1 MIAKLFISIVRI
13 SPRFQRAMWKWWYQR
28 LAKRAHNSGWTF
40 MNYGYSPLEKGWLN
54 NLKPEDEDN
63 RLFIQL
69 YYYAASQISIND
81 RKVLEI
87 GSGRG
92 GGASFL
98 ARYLNPKSMTGLDYS
113 ASAIRLSNKLH
124 RNVSNLK
131 FVKGDAENLPFDD
144 NTFDAV
150 INVES
155 SHCYGNM
162 KSFVKEVYR
171 VLKKDGHFTWVDLR
185 GKDMVKNTELAFDNV
200 EFKCIHEDIIT
211 TQVIRGLD
219 AIHEQK
225 MDMINYHVPKILQ
238 PAFKDFSGVKNSKIY
253 NGFKDGTA
261 VYLAK
266 AFIKI

>member
-1 MIAKLFISIVRI
+1 MIAKLFISIVKI
-13 SPRFQRAMWKWWYQR
+13 SPGFQRTMWKWWYQR
-28 LAKRAHNSGWTF
+28 LAKRVHNSGWTF
-40 MNYGYSPLEKGWLN
+40 MNYGFCPFDKNSVI
-54 NLKPEDEDN
+54 NLKSEDESN
-63 RLFIQL
+63 RMFIQL
-69 YYYAASQISIND
+69 YHYAASQIPIND

-98 ARYLNPKSMTGLDYS
+98 ARYLNPRSMTGLDYS
-113 ASAIRLSNKLH
+113 SSAIKLSNKLH
-124 RNVSNLK
+124 RDVSNLK
-131 FVKGDAENLPFDD
+131 FIEGDAENLPFDD

-150 INVES
+150 INIES

-162 KSFVKEVYR
+162 RSFVKEVYR

-185 GKDMVKNTELAFDNV
+185 GKDMVQDTELGFESV

-211 TQVIRGLD
+211 PQVIEGLD

-225 MDMINYHVPKILQ
+225 MNMINAHVPKILQ
-238 PAFKDFSGVKNSKIY
+238 PAFKDFAGVKNSKIY

-266 AFIKI
+266 VFKKI